1 MKSAANVRT
10 LANKIKHGDMLA
22 SARGI
27 SILEDNLPS
36 KKSLMNFLRQGKT
49 PKAFMIGV
57 TGSAG
62 SGKSTLIAA
71 LAEAARRRRKKAAV
85 IAVDPTS
92 AKHGGAFL
100 GDRVRMQKL
109 AEDPGV
115 FIRSMAS
122 RGAHGGVARATRVT
136 AFLLARAGYDY
147 IFIETIGAGQLDT
160 QVTRIA
166 HVTLFL
172 LTPESGDEMQ
182 LMKAGIREEADIFVV
197 NKADRPGAEH
207 MAHMLMKDGR
217 PVFKTIAE
225 EKKGI
230 EPLWRFL
237 ETFKRS

>member
-1 MKSAANVRT
+1 MSSSLSPQA
-10 LANKIKHGDMLA
+10 LAGKIKRGDMLA

-27 SILEDNLPS
+27 SILEDNLPG
-36 KKSLMNFLRQGKT
+36 KKVLMSCLKRAPA
-49 PKAFMIGV
+49 PKAFVIGV

-71 LAEAARRRRKKAAV
+71 LAEAARRRRKKIAV
-85 IAVDPTS
+85 LAVDPTS

-122 RGAHGGVARATRVT
+122 RGARGGVARATQDA

-147 IFIETIGAGQLDT
+147 IFIETIGAGQLDDE
-160 QVTRIA
+160 VTHIA
-166 HVTLFL
+166 RVTLFL

-182 LMKAGIREEADIFVV
+182 FMKAGLAEEADVFVV
-197 NKADRPGAEH
+197 NKADRPGAGQ
-207 MAHMLMKDGR
+207 MAHLLAKDGR
-217 PVFKTIAE
+217 PVFQTVAE

-237 ETFKRS
+237 EKL

>member
-1 MKSAANVRT
+1 MSLSSSLKT
-10 LANKIKHGDMLA
+10 LAGKIKRGDDLA

-27 SILEDNLPS
+27 SVLEDSPTLG
-36 KKSLMNFLRQGKT
+36 KVLMNHLKRGKT
-49 PKAFMIGV
+49 SKAFLIGV

-62 SGKSTLIAA
+62 SGKSTLIAG
-71 LAEAARRRRKKAAV
+71 LARVARRRRKKVAV

-100 GDRVRMQKL
+100 ADRVRMQKL

-122 RGAHGGVARATRVT
+122 RGARGGVAHATRDT

-147 IFIETIGAGQLDT
+147 VLIETVGAGQLDDE
-160 QVTRIA
+160 VTHIA
-166 HVTLFL
+166 HKTLLL

-182 LMKAGIREEADIFVV
+182 LMKSGLHEEADVFVV
-197 NKADRPGAEH
+197 NKSDRPGAEQMVH
-207 MAHMLMKDGR
+207 LLKKDGR
-217 PVFKTIAE
+217 PVFKTVAE
-225 EKKGI
+225 QEKGI

-237 ETFKRS
+237 EKR